1 MTALAGHLG
10 LNIYS
15 LSLGSAGMTDEALQS
30 LMLTVP
36 SRSLLLVEDVEAAFS
51 RGLGADES
59 QQQSQLTLSGL
70 LNALDGVA
78 AQEG

>member
-1 MTALAGHLG
+1 
-10 LNIYS
+10 
-15 LSLGSAGMTDEALQS
+15 MTDEALQS